1 MTSLN
6 DITWAC
12 SVCGKIHRGLP
23 AIAFKAPAHYFSI
36 PEEERAERTKLN
48 EDFCMI
54 DRKAF
59 YVRCLLN
66 VPIAWV
72 DDALEWGVWSS
83 LSEANF
89 KKYNET
95 FHDLDQSKLGPMFS
109 WFASRLPDY
118 PSTLNLRCNVVP
130 ADDRKRPS
138 ILFDPSQDHPLI
150 ADIKN
155 GISLERAIAFV
166 EPTLH
171 RH

>member
-1 MTSLN
+1 MSVN
-6 DITWAC
+6 DITWTC

-23 AIAFKAPAHYFSI
+23 AIAFKAPAHYLGT
-36 PEEERAERTKLN
+36 PEGERADRAKLN

-59 YVRCLLN
+59 YVRCVLK
-66 VPIAWV
+66 VPISGTG
-72 DDALEWGVWSS
+72 DSLEWGVWSS

-95 FHDLDQSKLGPMFS
+95 FHDLDQSKIGQMFS
-109 WFASRLPDY
+109 WFASSLPDY
-118 PSTLNLRCNVVP
+118 PSTLNLRCNVMP
-130 ADDRKRPS
+130 GDGGKRP
-138 ILFDPSQDHPLI
+138 LVRFDPSQDHPLI
-150 ADIKN
+150 DDIRN
-155 GISLERAIAFV
+155 GITLERAIAFV

>member
-1 MTSLN
+1 MGADEL
-6 DITWAC
+6 TWTC

-23 AIAFKAPAHYFSI
+23 AIAFKAPDHYYGI
-36 PEEERAERTKLN
+36 AEQEREERAILD
-48 EDFCMI
+48 EDFCVI
-54 DRKAF
+54 DRNAF
-59 YVRCLLN
+59 YVRCVLN
-66 VPIAWV
+66 VPITGLNHS
-72 DDALEWGVWSS
+72 LEWGVWSS

-89 KKYNET
+89 RRYNET

-109 WFASRLPDY
+109 WFASSLPDY
-118 PSTLNLRCNVVP
+118 PRTLSLRCNVVP
-130 ADDRKRPS
+130 ADNRKRPH
-138 ILFDPSQDHPLI
+138 IHFDPSQDHPLI